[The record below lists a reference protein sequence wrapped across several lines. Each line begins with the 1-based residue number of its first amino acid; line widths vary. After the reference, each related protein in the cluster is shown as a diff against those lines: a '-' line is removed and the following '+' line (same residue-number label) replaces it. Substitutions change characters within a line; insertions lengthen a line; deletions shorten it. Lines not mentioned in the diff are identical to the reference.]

1 MTISMISLL
10 LTKRMLNS
18 DATLKPKL
26 KKSKRSKNLNM
37 KRRSEEVKLPLSFR
51 YIYFSKKISSNLYIN
66 WKNDYPAFSNL
77 NVYFYQKTYWWRGW
91 PYPQLTCS
99 FPYYT
104 KTHTCTTPVLFLVK
118 NLYFN
123 KNLIKKSK
131 KFLSLVKILVST
143 VE

>member
-18 DATLKPKL
+18 DATLKPKSKRL
-26 KKSKRSKNLNM
+26 KKSRNLNM
-37 KRRSEEVKLPLSFR
+37 KKRSEEVKLPLSFR

-77 NVYFYQKTYWWRGW
+77 NVYFTKKTYWWRGW

-131 KFLSLVKILVST
+131 KFHSLVKIVST

>member
-18 DATLKPKL
+18 DATLKLKP

-77 NVYFYQKTYWWRGW
+77 NVYFTKKTYWWRGW

-104 KTHTCTTPVLFLVK
+104 KHTPVLHLYYSWLKICILIKIWLK
-118 NLYFN
+118 NL
-123 KNLIKKSK
+123 KN
-131 KFLSLVKILVST
+131 ST
-143 VE
+143 V